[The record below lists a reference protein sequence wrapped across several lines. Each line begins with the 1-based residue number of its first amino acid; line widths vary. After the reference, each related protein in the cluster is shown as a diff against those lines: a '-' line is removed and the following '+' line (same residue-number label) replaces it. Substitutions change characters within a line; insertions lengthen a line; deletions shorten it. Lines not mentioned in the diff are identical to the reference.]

1 MSRTFVSLLT
11 GIGMTLFSW
20 YGPWEW
26 PAWPAFTAVRLVF
39 GRGGYDE
46 LPFAQKAAVLVGL
59 IVLNVGFWAAVTN
72 LIAAAFV
79 RVRRGRGR
87 RSAAPPAPSQL

>member
-1 MSRTFVSLLT
+1 MSRTFLSLLT
-11 GIGMTLFSW
+11 GIAMTVFSW

-46 LPFAQKAAVLVGL
+46 LPFGQKAAVLVGL
-59 IVLNVGFWAAVTN
+59 IVLNVSFWAAVAGA
-72 LIAAAFV
+72 IAAAGA
-79 RVRRGRGR
+79 RWRT
-87 RSAAPPAPSQL
+87 RS

>member
-1 MSRTFVSLLT
+1 MSRTFLSLLT
-11 GIGMTLFSW
+11 GIAMTLFSW

-39 GRGGYDE
+39 GRGGYDD

-59 IVLNVGFWAAVTN
+59 IVLNVAFWAAVVW
-72 LIAAAFV
+72 LVAATYA
-79 RVRRGRGR
+79 RWSR
-87 RSAAPPAPSQL
+87 AASRDRTA

>member
-1 MSRTFVSLLT
+1 MSRGFISLLT

-26 PAWPAFTAVRLVF
+26 PAWPAFTAVRLAF
-39 GRGGYDE
+39 GSGGYDE

-59 IVLNVGFWAAVTN
+59 IVLNVVFWAAIVN
-72 LIAAAFV
+72 GIAIVWA
-79 RVRRGRGR
+79 RVGGRASRR
-87 RSAAPPAPSQL
+87 